1 MSELNAVVAGLQITV
16 LMLAASALVFIHLKM
31 YFEWKS
37 FKDMEARTDAAL
49 RRLEELSKGDK
60 EERLKNETGNSR

>member
-31 YFEWKS
+31 YFDWKS
-37 FKDMEARTDAAL
+37 FKAREKAYDEFFEKGKDDIRKDINGHEA
-49 RRLEELSKGDK
+49 
-60 EERLKNETGNSR
+60 